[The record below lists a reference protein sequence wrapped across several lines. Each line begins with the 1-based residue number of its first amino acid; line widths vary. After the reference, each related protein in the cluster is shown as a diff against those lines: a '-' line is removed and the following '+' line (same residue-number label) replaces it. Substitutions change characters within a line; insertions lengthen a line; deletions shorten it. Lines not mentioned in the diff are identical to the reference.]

1 MSRELWPVWWI
12 HLWKQLVLSYPVF
25 RKKKLLRINKNLTI
39 IINIYLNQNFHVLL
53 VRNFSLK
60 IRHLRKVGFHSFVQR
75 HLALQFK
82 FGETQPPKRTSVIR
96 GGSRI
101 SFRRGC
107 TRLLLLTSTPIN
119 QFFFFF
125 LQNTSC
131 IRKLQ
136 VISGGGGAH
145 PLHPPPRSAPGN
157 CQFDSCCPC
166 RIQTLR

>member
-1 MSRELWPVWWI
+1 MNASVETTCPF
-12 HLWKQLVLSYPVF
+12 LSCV
-25 RKKKLLRINKNLTI
+25 KKKKKFLRINKSLTI
-39 IINIYLNQNFHVLL
+39 IINTYLNQNFHVLL
-53 VRNFSLK
+53 IRNFSLK
-60 IRHLRKVGFHSFVQR
+60 IRHLRKGGFHSFVQR

-125 LQNTSC
+125 
-131 IRKLQ
+131 
-136 VISGGGGAH
+136 
-145 PLHPPPRSAPGN
+145 
-157 CQFDSCCPC
+157 C
-166 RIQTLR
+166 RIPVVLENCR

>member
-1 MSRELWPVWWI
+1 MHP
-12 HLWKQLVLSYPVF
+12 WKQLVLSYPVF
-25 RKKKLLRINKNLTI
+25 RKKKKLLRINKHLTI

-60 IRHLRKVGFHSFVQR
+60 ITHLRKGGFHSFVQR

-96 GGSRI
+96 SGSRI

-119 QFFFFF
+119 HFFFFF

-136 VISGGGGAH
+136 VISGGGTPCTL
-145 PLHPPPRSAPGN
+145 PLDPPLVIASSIAVVRAGSRP
-157 CQFDSCCPC
+157 
-166 RIQTLR
+166 

>member
-1 MSRELWPVWWI
+1 MNASVETTCPF
-12 HLWKQLVLSYPVF
+12 LSCVK
-25 RKKKLLRINKNLTI
+25 KKKLLRINKNLTT

-60 IRHLRKVGFHSFVQR
+60 IRHLRKGGFHSFVQR

-136 VISGGGGAH
+136 VISGGGRCA
-145 PLHPPPRSAPGN
+145 PPAP
-157 CQFDSCCPC
+157 SP
-166 RIQTLR
+166 